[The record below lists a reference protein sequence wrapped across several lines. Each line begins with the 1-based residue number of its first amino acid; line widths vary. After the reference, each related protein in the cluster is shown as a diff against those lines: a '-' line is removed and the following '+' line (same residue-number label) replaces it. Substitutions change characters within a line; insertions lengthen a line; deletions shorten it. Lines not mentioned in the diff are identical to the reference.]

1 MKVVQHRRYIHAKP
15 LRHERT
21 SKCIWRMRFEKGG
34 EDVGREFTGKKDGK
48 TRRKILIEYLM

>member
-21 SKCIWRMRFEKGG
+21 SKCIRRMRFEKGG
-34 EDVGREFTGKKDGK
+34 EDVGREFTGKKRWKDQK
-48 TRRKILIEYLM
+48 KNSD

>member
-34 EDVGREFTGKKDGK
+34 EDVGREFTGKKRWKDQK
-48 TRRKILIEYLM
+48 KNSD